1 MIEERQGQLY
11 EIVDFSLK
19 CKVCELPILDNDMPK
34 GWCGGVK
41 IEIEHIG
48 KDVPICLSC
57 LNIIKDNRNERVC
70 IVTEVENE
78 TD

>member
-34 GWCGGVK
+34 GWCV
-41 IEIEHIG
+41 
-48 KDVPICLSC
+48 VLR
-57 LNIIKDNRNERVC
+57 LR
-70 IVTEVENE
+70 
-78 TD
+78 